1 MSPSEPDVPVER
13 IDDVQASARHIPVG
27 PVAIVMGLVAFA
39 VALSKVAGELADIL
53 GLLLFASALAWL
65 LTPMKAAIARRI
77 GTGGSIVVIVLGVLI
92 VGLGIGGLLVADLSS
107 GADALSDR
115 VRASLAP
122 GGDRSWFSRLQGSLQ
137 LDRGVA
143 DWLTSLPSRMV
154 FGAKGTPALGQRVVD
169 MLVVVVLAA
178 FLLASGGSVI
188 AALVAAWPRDERE
201 KVWRLLGDVDARAGA
216 FLRHSVIV
224 ALVCG
229 GGLGV
234 VGAIVGVPVPVALGI
249 WAGFWLAVPTLGW
262 LVAVL
267 PMIVTAAYVDRV
279 PVMVLIASTLVCAFL
294 VRRRRDSSGRAPFR
308 LGVGVVIPCLAIGV
322 AISGSGVALL
332 LLVVGT
338 IGYAVITSEHRHLA
352 MPLAHLDDEHVYR
365 VGPIEWPTGF
375 RGVVSAALVVSV
387 GVLMWTLVIRS
398 TGAIVWITVAAF
410 LAIACDRP
418 VDFLGRKLRVGRRA
432 ALVLTLSV
440 LAVAVGSLTLT
451 IVNQGPKST
460 ERALQELPKVVEDM
474 QDAPLI
480 GGWLTDQ
487 DAATKVRDELER
499 LPSRISESRG
509 ALAWFPSIGSQVA
522 DVVWVILLTIA
533 FVLDGGR
540 LMAALT
546 REVPV
551 RHRRQFTRLVGVSHQ
566 ALAGYAAGAVLVSAM
581 NGVVVLI
588 LAIVLHIGL
597 AAVLAL
603 WAFLWDFIP
612 QVGGIIGGVPLMLFA
627 LIRGPGPFMIATIVY
642 LVYQL
647 IESNVIFPAII
658 GDSVD
663 IPPWATMVAALVG
676 AAAGGVLGAI
686 VLTPLVGVVRSAMVE
701 YRRED
706 FPGRTTA

>member
-154 FGAKGTPALGQRVVD
+154 FGANGTPALGQRVVD

-216 FLRHSVIV
+216 FLRHSVMV

-234 VGAIVGVPVPVALGI
+234 VGAVVGVPVPVALGI

-267 PMIVTAAYVDRV
+267 PMIVTAASVDRV

-701 YRRED
+701 YRRDD